1 MLFELLAVFMVLATL
16 CAVAVPLVAPVRRH
30 VAAADAACRF
40 ALVLRYVQAVAQAE
54 QCRLRVRL
62 TDGGAGYV
70 VERVEDAACVVQER
84 SSFCGARGSS
94 NYPADAVDF
103 GGSGWPLSQGTST
116 PRAGTF
122 TFGSGSAVHSVV
134 VQLTGR
140 VKCR

>member
-1 MLFELLAVFMVLATL
+1 MLFELLAVVMVLATL
-16 CAVAVPLVAPVRRH
+16 GAVVVPLVVPVRRH
-30 VAAADAACRF
+30 IAADGAVCRF
-40 ALVLRYVQAVAQAE
+40 ALALRYAQAVAQAE

-70 VERVEDAACVVQER
+70 VERIDDAGCVVEER
-84 SSFCGARGSS
+84 GTFCGALGAS

-103 GGSGWPLSQGTST
+103 TGSGWPLSEGTST

-122 TFGSGSAVHSVV
+122 TFGSGSVVHSVV

-140 VKCR
+140 VRCR